1 MVAGV
6 EAAEGE
12 GEAAEG
18 EGVAA
23 GDRAAVE
30 VGVAVVVV
38 VVVVAAA
45 RCAVFLRATLDSL
58 GAGEGVEG
66 ELRRRTSD

>member
-6 EAAEGE
+6 
-12 GEAAEG
+12 EAAEG

-23 GDRAAVE
+23 GDRAVVG
-30 VGVAVVVV
+30 VGVAVVV